1 MFTSLQEKNL
11 KCCGTGS
18 SHLMM
23 FGTAS
28 LLQVPHQVMSFK
40 VQVGIKTNEVQI
52 VSGGFVYL
60 KRISSGQQLSLL

>member
-1 MFTSLQEKNL
+1 
-11 KCCGTGS
+11 
-18 SHLMM
+18 MM

-40 VQVGIKTNEVQI
+40 VQVQVGIKTNEVQI

-60 KRISSGQQLSLL
+60 KRISSGQ